1 LQYRT
6 AGVFVDLVWLVLQFH
21 KNRLAKKYLK
31 APKQALFPLKLF
43 LYARTPIIVIGVL
56 HANKHAQND

>member
-1 LQYRT
+1 
-6 AGVFVDLVWLVLQFH
+6 LQFH